1 MIRFHLYLCFYQF
14 LLFSTDPPV
23 VGLSLG
29 SNLEAS
35 DIKEGDDVYF
45 ECNITSN
52 PTASKVTWKKDVR
65 FFLFQYAKTKLEK
78 LSYNMFSRNQHN

>member
-1 MIRFHLYLCFYQF
+1 MANILDLSSHVINIFMYF
-14 LLFSTDPPV
+14 TDPPV

-45 ECNITSN
+45 ECNMTAN
-52 PTASKVTWKKDVR
+52 PPALKVTWKKDVR
-65 FFLFQYAKTKLEK
+65 TFFNT
-78 LSYNMFSRNQHN
+78 S

>member
-1 MIRFHLYLCFYQF
+1 MKFYF
-14 LLFSTDPPV
+14 TFLFSTDPPV

-52 PTASKVTWKKDVR
+52 PPASKVIWKKDVR
-65 FFLFQYAKTKLEK
+65 TKNYFAFDL
-78 LSYNMFSRNQHN
+78 

>member
-1 MIRFHLYLCFYQF
+1 M
-14 LLFSTDPPV
+14 

-65 FFLFQYAKTKLEK
+65 IFFYLNTQKTKPEK
-78 LSYNMFSRNQHN
+78 LSYNMFPRNQHN